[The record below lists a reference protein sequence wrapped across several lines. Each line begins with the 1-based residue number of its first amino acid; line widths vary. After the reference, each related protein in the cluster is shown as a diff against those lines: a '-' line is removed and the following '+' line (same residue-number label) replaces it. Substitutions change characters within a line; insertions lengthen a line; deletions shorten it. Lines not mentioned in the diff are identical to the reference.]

1 MTSHAPAPHRH
12 GLVPLPAIVRA
23 MRPHQW
29 AKNLLV
35 FVPMLLAQHA
45 DTERLGRAGMAFLSF
60 CACASAVYV
69 INDLADLQADRTH
82 PRKRHR
88 PVASGALG
96 RPAAVV
102 LILVLLAA
110 AFALAGSVDRACLT
124 ILASYVAINLAYSG
138 FLRSQPLVDVIV
150 LSAMY
155 GLRLAMGAA
164 ATHTPLSP
172 WLLAFALFFFTSL
185 AFAKRYV
192 ELRHVEDTEPGE
204 ASCRGYARGDSAL
217 VATLGVASG
226 YVSVLVLALYM
237 NSDQMHALYGEG
249 GPLWGLCPLMLYWIS
264 RVWLLARRGELHDD
278 PVQFAL
284 TDRVSLLVGA
294 IAVFITWLAAW
305 QGPRLTACPI
315 SF

>member
-1 MTSHAPAPHRH
+1 MTPHEPSLGRR
-12 GLVPLPAIVRA
+12 GFLPLPAVVRA

-35 FVPMLLAQHA
+35 FLPMLLAQHA
-45 DTERLGRAGMAFLSF
+45 DAERAGHAFLAFASF
-60 CACASAVYV
+60 CACASAVY
-69 INDLADLQADRTH
+69 IMNDLADLAADRKH
-82 PRKRHR
+82 PRKRYR
-88 PVASGALG
+88 PVASGALS
-96 RPAAVV
+96 RPASIVT
-102 LILVLLAA
+102 ILVLLVA
-110 AFALAGSVDRACLT
+110 AFALAWSVDRACLT
-124 ILASYVAINLAYSG
+124 ILAIYVAINVAYSG

-204 ASCRGYARGDSAL
+204 ASCRGYARGDSAM
-217 VATLGVASG
+217 VASLGVASG

-249 GPLWGLCPLMLYWIS
+249 GPLWGLCPLMLYWLS

-278 PVQFAL
+278 PVQFAF
-284 TDRVSLLVGA
+284 TDRVSLLVGVA
-294 IAVFITWLAAW
+294 AVLVTGLAAW
-305 QGPRLTACPI
+305 QGPRH
-315 SF
+315 

>member
-1 MTSHAPAPHRH
+1 MAPHDTSPSDH
-12 GLVPLPAIVRA
+12 GVPLLPALVRA

-35 FVPMLLAQHA
+35 FLPMLLAQHA
-45 DTERLGRAGMAFLSF
+45 DSDRAMRAALAFASF

-69 INDLADLQADRTH
+69 MNDLADVEADRKH
-82 PRKRHR
+82 PRKRFR
-88 PVASGALG
+88 PVATGAVS
-96 RPAAVV
+96 RSSAVAM
-102 LILVLLAA
+102 ILALLLAA
-110 AFALAGSVDRACLT
+110 FTLAWSAAPACVA
-124 ILASYVAINLAYSG
+124 ILAAYVAVNIAYSG
-138 FLRSQPLVDVIV
+138 FLRAQPLLDVIV

-192 ELRHVEDTEPGE
+192 ELRHVEQAESGQGD
-204 ASCRGYARGDSAL
+204 CRGYASGDSAM
-217 VATLGVASG
+217 VAMLGVASG
-226 YVSVLVLALYM
+226 YVAVLVLALYM
-237 NSDQMHALYGEG
+237 NSAQMHALYGEG
-249 GPLWGLCPLMLYWIS
+249 GLLWGLCPLMMYWIS

-284 TDRVSLLVGA
+284 TDRASLLVGL
-294 IAVFITWLAAW
+294 IATVIMGLAAW
-305 QGPRLTACPI
+305 QVPPR
-315 SF
+315 

>member
-1 MTSHAPAPHRH
+1 
-12 GLVPLPAIVRA
+12 
-23 MRPHQW
+23 
-29 AKNLLV
+29 
-35 FVPMLLAQHA
+35 MLLAQHA
-45 DTERLGRAGMAFLSF
+45 DAARFGHAALAFAGF

-69 INDLADLQADRTH
+69 MNDLADVPADRKH
-82 PRKRHR
+82 PRKRYR
-88 PVASGALG
+88 PVASGALS
-96 RPAAVV
+96 RPAAIVA
-102 LILVLLAA
+102 ILVLLVA
-110 AFALAGSVDRACLT
+110 AFALAWSVDRACLT
-124 ILASYVAINLAYSG
+124 ILAVYVATNVAYSG

-192 ELRHVEDTEPGE
+192 ELRHVEDTEPSE
-204 ASCRGYARGDSAL
+204 ATCRGYARGDSAM

-249 GPLWGLCPLMLYWIS
+249 GPLWGLCPLMLYWLS
-264 RVWLLARRGELHDD
+264 RVWLLARRGELDDD
-278 PVQFAL
+278 PVLFAV
-284 TDRVSLLVGA
+284 TDRVSLRVGVAAVLVTG
-294 IAVFITWLAAW
+294 LAAW
-305 QGPRLTACPI
+305 QGPRH
-315 SF
+315 

>member
-1 MTSHAPAPHRH
+1 MAPHDTSPSDH
-12 GLVPLPAIVRA
+12 GVPLLPALVRA

-35 FVPMLLAQHA
+35 FLPMLLAQHA
-45 DTERLGRAGMAFLSF
+45 DSDRATRAALAFASF

-69 INDLADLQADRTH
+69 MNDLADVEADRKH
-82 PRKRHR
+82 PRKRFR
-88 PVASGALG
+88 PVATGAVS
-96 RPAAVV
+96 RSSAVAM
-102 LILVLLAA
+102 ILALLLAA
-110 AFALAGSVDRACLT
+110 FTLAWSAAPACVA
-124 ILASYVAINLAYSG
+124 ILAAYVAVNIAYSG
-138 FLRSQPLVDVIV
+138 FLRAQPLLDVIV

-192 ELRHVEDTEPGE
+192 ELRHVEQAESGQG
-204 ASCRGYARGDSAL
+204 ACRGYASGDSAM
-217 VATLGVASG
+217 VAMLGVASG
-226 YVSVLVLALYM
+226 YVAVLVLALYM
-237 NSDQMHALYGEG
+237 NSAQMHALYGEG
-249 GPLWGLCPLMLYWIS
+249 GPLWGLCPLMMYWVS

-284 TDRVSLLVGA
+284 TDRASLLVGL
-294 IAVFITWLAAW
+294 IAAVITGLAAW
-305 QGPRLTACPI
+305 QGPPR
-315 SF
+315 

>member
-1 MTSHAPAPHRH
+1 MTAHAPAPRHRD
-12 GLVPLPAIVRA
+12 LVLLPAVVRA

-35 FVPMLLAQHA
+35 FLPMLLAQHSDPKRVGHA
-45 DTERLGRAGMAFLSF
+45 ALAFASF

-69 INDLADLQADRTH
+69 MNDLADRPADRKH

-88 PVASGALG
+88 PVASGALSP
-96 RPAAVV
+96 PAAVV
-102 LILVLLAA
+102 TILILLGA
-110 AFALAGSVDRACLT
+110 AFALAWSVDRACLT
-124 ILASYVAINLAYSG
+124 ILAIYVAINVAYSG

-192 ELRHVEDTEPGE
+192 ELRHVEDTEPDE
-204 ASCRGYARGDSAL
+204 ASCRGYARGDSAM

-249 GPLWGLCPLMLYWIS
+249 GPLWALCPLMLYWLS

-294 IAVFITWLAAW
+294 IAVLVTSLAAW
-305 QGPRLTACPI
+305 QGPRH
-315 SF
+315 

>member
-1 MTSHAPAPHRH
+1 MAPHDTSPSAPRAALLH
-12 GLVPLPAIVRA
+12 AVLRA

-35 FVPMLLAQHA
+35 FLPMLLAQHA
-45 DTERLGRAGMAFLSF
+45 DTARATHAALAFASF

-69 INDLADLQADRTH
+69 MNDLTDLEADRKH
-82 PRKRHR
+82 PRKRLR
-88 PVASGALG
+88 PIASGAIS
-96 RPAAVV
+96 RSSAIAT
-102 LILVLLAA
+102 ILLLLLAA
-110 AFALAGSVDRACLT
+110 FVLAWNTTPACVA
-124 ILASYVAINLAYSG
+124 ILAAYVAINIAYSG
-138 FLRSQPLVDVIV
+138 MLRAQPLLDVIV

-192 ELRHVEDTEPGE
+192 ELRHVEQAEPG
-204 ASCRGYARGDSAL
+204 AAACRGYASGDSAM

-226 YVSVLVLALYM
+226 YVAVLVLALYM
-237 NSDQMHALYGEG
+237 NSAQMHALYGEG
-249 GPLWGLCPLMLYWIS
+249 GPLWGLCPLMMYWIS

-278 PVQFAL
+278 PVVFAL
-284 TDRVSLLVGA
+284 TDRASLLVGL
-294 IAVFITWLAAW
+294 IAAVVVGLATWQAHA
-305 QGPRLTACPI
+305 G
-315 SF
+315 